1 MCLNKKRPRVSDA
14 EAARDAFLADV
25 DAHAHILPHHQP
37 VIKAAIRAVPAS
49 ALGETTQSARD
60 ALADIEL
67 IYPRFVPRVFDNEGI
82 ASLGSI
88 QLTVRLWPIL
98 KSWPIDTEFE
108 DQLERP
114 DGTIFG
120 TREHSDCT
128 GAVLPFDPLFIN
140 DGLFTALHATGIEV
154 PCRGYEGDYNG
165 KPCTL
170 TELEWGWVAEQGL
183 GEPDGGD
190 DFDETTPYTT
200 IDIAAER
207 PEGLR
212 AVHLAPILAE
222 WRALIATPV
231 GKAQYRAICAARAPP
246 PPMTGP
252 ASQGHSPAAAN

>member
-1 MCLNKKRPRVSDA
+1 MCVNKKRPRVSAA
-14 EAARDAFLADV
+14 EAARDAFLAEV
-25 DAHAHILPHHQP
+25 DAHVHILPHHKP
-37 VIKAAIRAVPAS
+37 IIKAAIRAVPAS

-67 IYPRFVPRVFDNEGI
+67 IYPRVVPRVFDSDDI
-82 ASLGSI
+82 ASLGGF
-88 QLTVRLWPIL
+88 QLTVRLWTIM
-98 KSWPIDTEFE
+98 KGWPIDTEFE
-108 DQLERP
+108 AQLERP

-120 TREHSDCT
+120 TGEHSDCT

-140 DGLFTALHATGIEV
+140 DWLFTALHATGIEV
-154 PCRGYEGDYNG
+154 PFRAYQGIYNG
-165 KPCTL
+165 ARCTL
-170 TELEWGWVAEQGL
+170 TEPEWGYVVEHGL
-183 GEPDGGD
+183 GEPDAGDGGD
-190 DFDETTPYTT
+190 GLDFDETTPFET

-231 GKAQYRAICAARAPP
+231 GKAQFRAICAARAPP

-252 ASQGHSPAAAN
+252 ASQ